1 MTHTLN
7 DVVFDKL
14 SDRLDRTN
22 LNQDII
28 SGLLFD
34 GEETSEGLIR
44 DQVFRLSSLE
54 DAKNM
59 GIHDEYDVNGQSAYY
74 QIQQYFR
81 LNPLGDL
88 FIMATNGT
96 SYKEVVAK
104 AKKMQEVSG
113 GEIRQMAII
122 FSGTTSFEVTKTAI
136 QEAQVQVD
144 IAYQD
149 YMPFEVL
156 VEGKGFANV
165 LSTGVSAIEDLGD
178 LESNNVSVVVAM
190 DVDAAIRYPNSA
202 SVGMMLGAIS
212 RSKVSENIAWVG
224 EFDLMGIGFIKA
236 GFVGGE
242 EAKTKINLETL
253 HQKRYVFARNRIGLP
268 GLYFNDSHT
277 ATIGTS
283 DFGYVENNR
292 TKNKAV
298 RLLYTTLL
306 KNINRSILVNGT
318 EELTPSVQRKLEE
331 LCVKALKVMV
341 TNKEVSAFD
350 IFIDPTQNIRTT
362 CKLRV
367 KAEITPIGT
376 TRKMI
381 IDLAIKEPYEL
392 NT

>member
-14 SDRLDRTN
+14 SDRLGRTN

-34 GEETSEGLIR
+34 GEETPEGLMR
-44 DQVFRLSSLE
+44 DRVFRLASLE
-54 DAKNM
+54 DAIKL
-59 GIHDEYDVNGQSAYY
+59 GINDVYDVSGQSAYY

-88 FIMATNGT
+88 FIMATKGA
-96 SYKEVVAK
+96 SYEEVVGK
-104 AKKMQEVSG
+104 AKKMQENTG

-122 FSGTTSFEVTKTAI
+122 FSGSTSFDATKVAI
-136 QEAQVQVD
+136 QEAQIQTD
-144 IAYQD
+144 AAYVD

-156 VEGKGFANV
+156 IEGKGFDRV
-165 LSTGVSAIEDLGD
+165 LSSGISKIEDLGD
-178 LESNNVSVVVAM
+178 LKSNNVSVVIAM

-224 EFDLMGIGFIKA
+224 EFNLLGSGFTKA

-242 EAKTKINLETL
+242 EAKAKFNLEVL
-253 HQKRYVFARNRIGLP
+253 NQKRYVFARNRIGLP

-283 DFGYVENNR
+283 DFGYIENNR
-292 TKNKAV
+292 TTNKAA
-298 RLLYTTLL
+298 RLLYTAFF
-306 KNINRSILVNGT
+306 KNINKSILLNNTG
-318 EELTPSVQRKLEE
+318 ELTLSIQRKLEE
-331 LCVKALKVMV
+331 LCNKTLRVMI
-341 TNKEVSAFD
+341 TNKEVSSFD
-350 IFIDPTQNIRTT
+350 FFIDPTQNIRATD
-362 CKLRV
+362 KLLIKV
-367 KAEITPIGT
+367 EVTPIGT
-376 TRKMI
+376 TRKI
-381 IDLAIKEPYEL
+381 IMDLTIKKPFEL
-392 NT
+392 NV

>member
-1 MTHTLN
+1 MAHTLN

-22 LNQDII
+22 LNQDIV

-34 GEETSEGLIR
+34 GEETSNGLIR
-44 DQVFRLSSLE
+44 DHIFRLTSLE
-54 DAKNM
+54 DAKKI
-59 GIHDEYDVNGQSAYY
+59 GIYDGYDVSGQSAYY

-88 FIMATNGT
+88 FIMATKGT
-96 SYKEVVAK
+96 SYEEVVAK
-104 AKKMQEVSG
+104 AKKMQDASG

-122 FSGTTSFEVTKTAI
+122 FSGSTSFDATKMAI
-136 QEAQVQVD
+136 QEAQIQAD
-144 IAYQD
+144 IAYVD

-156 VEGKGFANV
+156 IEGKGFANV
-165 LSTGVSAIEDLGD
+165 LSTGISTVEDLGD
-178 LESNNVSVVVAM
+178 LESNNVSVVIAM

-224 EFDLMGIGFIKA
+224 EFDLMGIGFTKA

-242 EAKTKINLETL
+242 EAKAKINLEAL

-277 ATIGTS
+277 ATMGTS

-292 TKNKAV
+292 TTNKAA
-298 RLLYTTLL
+298 RLLYVTLL
-306 KNINRSILVNGT
+306 KNINKSIFVNDT
-318 EELTPSVQRKLEE
+318 EELTPSVQRKLEK

-362 CKLRV
+362 RKLHIKTEV
-367 KAEITPIGT
+367 TPIGT

-381 IDLAIKEPYEL
+381 IDLVIKEPYEL